1 MGRAQRFMVHAGDAN
16 DFPPHVVL
24 DGLAVAEHR
33 DTYPRP
39 GAAAHS
45 ADRILQVVR
54 LHGNSVDGDY
64 LVTAPYPR
72 TGRRR
77 TRDRRYDLDGAV
89 HVGDF
94 YADTRVAA
102 GRADTDVPVLVCV
115 EVLGVGVEISDHA
128 SYGAFEQL
136 TVFERLYII
145 LLDAL
150 HHFGEQSRVLPGK
163 LFLGRRAP
171 RSRGQ
176 QATADRQ
183 AQPHY
188 GSDYDDQDSP
198 DFQ

>member
-1 MGRAQRFMVHAGDAN
+1 M
-16 DFPPHVVL
+16 
-24 DGLAVAEHR
+24 
-33 DTYPRP
+33 
-39 GAAAHS
+39 
-45 ADRILQVVR
+45 VR

-128 SYGAFEQL
+128 SYGAF
-136 TVFERLYII
+136 
-145 LLDAL
+145 D
-150 HHFGEQSRVLPGK
+150 
-163 LFLGRRAP
+163 RRAP